1 MTSTS
6 NNMTTISNKHRGKEA
21 NDRLKT
27 FLIHSSNV
35 VAENVPSFNTDYKY
49 TLYDEICEQT
59 LGERTISNPTAR
71 KKINNFLA
79 HHTDKVVAVSRIE
92 KPDRQLNEC
101 YMNAYKE
108 FCKTGNPMVYAMV
121 RGGSMTTD
129 NFFFLVPHCLN
140 YNPTTK
146 KYYDTTP
153 PYNFQ
158 RGERFYS
165 AFLISSHMPPETCY
179 SLPTQT
185 ADEVV
190 GGYVFITEEDTTHV
204 ILAKNHTDRHL
215 YEQLAYVGT
224 A

>member
-6 NNMTTISNKHRGKEA
+6 NNMTTTSIHRGEEA
-21 NDRLKT
+21 IERFKN
-27 FLIHSSNV
+27 FLTHSSNV
-35 VAENVPSFNTDYKY
+35 LAQNVQSFNPDYKY
-49 TLYDEICEQT
+49 TLYDEMVDQAV
-59 LGERTISNPTAR
+59 GERTISNPTAR
-71 KKINNFLA
+71 RKINNFLA
-79 HHTDKVVAVSRIE
+79 HHTDKVVAVSRVE
-92 KPDRQLNEC
+92 KPDRQLNGC

-108 FCKTGNPMVYAMV
+108 FCETGNPMVYAMC

-153 PYNFQ
+153 SYNFQ

-204 ILAKNHTDRHL
+204 ILGRNHIDFSV